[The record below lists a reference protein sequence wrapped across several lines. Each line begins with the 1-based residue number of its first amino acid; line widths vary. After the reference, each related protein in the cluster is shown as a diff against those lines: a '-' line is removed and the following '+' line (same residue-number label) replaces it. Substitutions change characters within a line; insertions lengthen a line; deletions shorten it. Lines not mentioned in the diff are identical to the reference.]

1 MRVYE
6 CCRRFVWCAL
16 ALLLL
21 VGALLPA
28 AHAVPVDKL
37 PIGSAAV
44 LDVAQVLKPEERAA
58 LEARL
63 RAIHEKGLMQAALVL
78 VDSTDGEPIFDYGM
92 KIALKWQLGS
102 ADRNDGLLILIAVQD
117 RRYQTLTGTGLEGVL
132 TNTAL
137 ARIQRDAF
145 PPNFMKGDYAAGVS
159 AALDEMEK
167 RLTAD
172 PDTLKKLLAEDRKAM
187 QDK

>member
-28 AHAVPVDKL
+28 AHAVPVDRL
-37 PIGSAAV
+37 PIGSA
-44 LDVAQVLKPEERAA
+44 
-58 LEARL
+58 
-63 RAIHEKGLMQAALVL
+63 
-78 VDSTDGEPIFDYGM
+78 
-92 KIALKWQLGS
+92 
-102 ADRNDGLLILIAVQD
+102 AVQD